1 MRFNLQASHCFRH
14 NSTPGP
20 VAHQGDQC
28 ASDGAA
34 KWPGQR
40 SHRRRANGGDHR
52 GDGGRPAP
60 AGSRLTQRNS
70 DPRAQVHTCPSA
82 AVVHELGEYSA
93 GGLWLPVRV
102 GQRQAKH

>member
-40 SHRRRANGGDHR
+40 SHRRRANGGDH
-52 GDGGRPAP
+52 
-60 AGSRLTQRNS
+60 
-70 DPRAQVHTCPSA
+70 
-82 AVVHELGEYSA
+82 
-93 GGLWLPVRV
+93 
-102 GQRQAKH
+102 